1 MKFTLSWLKD
11 YLDTDASLEEILD
24 KLTVIGLEVEEVI
37 DPANLLK
44 DFTVAYVEEAVQH
57 PDADRLRV
65 CKVNTGKEVL
75 QIVCGA
81 PNAREGIKVV
91 LAQNGSVIPTNG
103 MVLKPTKIRGVESN
117 GMMCSE
123 REMGLSDEHDGIM
136 ELPADAPIGEP
147 FAPLLGLDD
156 PVIDI
161 AITPNRGD
169 ALGVYGVARDL
180 AGSGIG
186 TLKEN
191 TPKPVSGKF
200 DSSVDVTLKFE
211 DGDSTICPI
220 FTGVYVKG
228 VTNGPSPEWMQKRL
242 RAIGLRPI
250 NALVD
255 ITNYITY
262 DRGRPLHVYDA
273 DKLTGNIHVRM
284 GKPGETM
291 RALDGKDYEIK
302 VGTDICVIADDS
314 GPIGFGGIM
323 GGETTGS
330 QPDTTNVF
338 IECAWFD
345 PILTARAGR
354 ALGIQSD
361 ARYRFERTCDPAF
374 VLPGQNAAV
383 QMVLDLCGGESSNM
397 VIAGEAP
404 LEDKIIDF
412 PLSEVKR
419 LVGLEVSDIEIKTVL
434 KRLGFWVS
442 GTGEEVK
449 VAIPTFRPDVHG
461 KADIVEEVA
470 RIIGVDQ
477 VPNTPLPRLSA
488 VTQPP
493 LTERQKRIRASR
505 RQLAARGMV
514 EAVTWSFTEKKLAEL
529 FGGGK
534 PELALINPIS
544 AELSDMR
551 PSLLPGLLQAV
562 QRNVDRGLN
571 DLALF
576 EVGQIFL
583 GDQPDEQFT
592 HATGIRRGAVQ
603 IAGSGRHWRDA
614 ADVADVFDIRAD
626 ALAVLESMG
635 LDSSKLQIVSGGP
648 SWYHPGRSGKIQ
660 LGPKNVIGSFGELHP
675 KILDDLKVDGPVCAF
690 EITIEAVPT
699 PKKKAT
705 KSRSALILSDLQ
717 PVRRDFAFVVNADV
731 TAATILRAASGA
743 DKKLITAVNLFDLY
757 EGGRMEE
764 GKKSVAFEVT
774 LQPKDK
780 TLTDEDIEA
789 ISNKIV
795 TMVTKATGGELRA

>member
-11 YLDTDASLEEILD
+11 YLDTDASLEEILE

-37 DPANLLK
+37 DTAAALK
-44 DFTVAYVEEAVQH
+44 AFTVAHVEEAVQH

-81 PNAREGIKVV
+81 PNARAGIKVV
-91 LAQNGSVIPTNG
+91 LAQNGSVIPSNG

-123 REMGLSDEHDGIM
+123 REMGLSDEHNGIM
-136 ELPADAPIGEP
+136 ELPEDAPIGEP

-180 AGSGIG
+180 AGAGVG
-186 TLKEN
+186 VLKEKH
-191 TPKPVSGKF
+191 PKAVDGSF
-200 DSSVDVTLKFE
+200 DSPINVLLKE
-211 DGDSTICPI
+211 EGDNPICPI

-228 VTNGPSPEWMQKRL
+228 VKNGPSPDWLQQRL

-273 DKLTGNIHVRM
+273 DKLTGDIHVRL
-284 GKPGETM
+284 GKPGESM
-291 RALDGKDYEIK
+291 KALDGKDYEITE
-302 VGTDICVIADDS
+302 GEDICVIADDK
-314 GPIGFGGIM
+314 GLVGFGGIM
-323 GGETTGS
+323 GGEETGS
-330 QPDTTNVF
+330 QPETTNVF

-354 ALGIQSD
+354 RLGIQSD
-361 ARYRFERTCDPAF
+361 ARYRFERTCDPEF
-374 VLPGQNAAV
+374 VIPGQNAAV
-383 QMVLDLCGGESSNM
+383 QMVLDLCGGEPSNM
-397 VIAGEAP
+397 VVAGQAP
-404 LEDKIIDF
+404 VSEKIIDF
-412 PLSEVKR
+412 PMSEVKR
-419 LVGLEVSDIEIKTVL
+419 LVGLDVPEVEIKTVL
-434 KRLGFWVS
+434 TRLGFWVS
-442 GTGEEVK
+442 GHGHDVK
-449 VAIPTFRPDVHG
+449 IAVPSFRPDIHG

-470 RIIGVDQ
+470 RIVGVDR
-477 VPNTPLPRLSA
+477 VPNTPLPRLHA

-493 LTERQKRIRASR
+493 LTERQKRIRAAR

-514 EAVTWSFTEKKLAEL
+514 EAVTWSFTEKHLADL

-534 PELALINPIS
+534 PELALTNPIS
-544 AELSDMR
+544 ADLSDMR
-551 PSLLPGLLQAV
+551 PSLLPGLLQAA
-562 QRNVDRGLN
+562 QRNVDRGFN

-583 GDQPDEQFT
+583 GDQPEEQFT
-592 HATGIRRGAVQ
+592 HASGIRRGATQLV
-603 IAGSGRHWRDA
+603 GNGRHWREPA
-614 ADVADVFDIRAD
+614 KAVDVFDIRAD
-626 ALAVLESMG
+626 ALSVLDAMG
-635 LDSSKLQIVSGGP
+635 LDSTKLQIVAGGP
-648 SWYHPGRSGKIQ
+648 DWYHPGRSGKIQ
-660 LGPKNVIGSFGELHP
+660 LGPKNVIGTFGELHP
-675 KILDDLKVDGPVCAF
+675 KVLDDLKVDGPVYAF
-690 EITIEAVPT
+690 EITIEAVPA
-699 PKKKAT
+699 PKKKPS
-705 KSRSALILSDLQ
+705 KSRPALTLSDLQ
-717 PVRRDFAFVVNADV
+717 PVRRDFAFLVDKDV
-731 TAATILRAASGA
+731 TATTILRAANGA
-743 DKKLITAVNLFDLY
+743 DKKLITGVNLFDLY
-757 EGGRMEE
+757 EGDRLEP

-789 ISNKIV
+789 ISKKIV
-795 TMVTKATGGELRA
+795 DAVAKSTGGELRG

>member
-24 KLTVIGLEVEEVI
+24 KLTIIGLEVEEVI
-37 DPANLLK
+37 DAASALK

-81 PNAREGIKVV
+81 PNARAGIKVV
-91 LAQNGSVIPTNG
+91 LAQNGSVIPANG
-103 MVLKPTKIRGVESN
+103 MVLKPTKIRGVDSN

-123 REMGLSDEHDGIM
+123 REMGLSDEHNGII
-136 ELPADAPIGEP
+136 ELPEDAPIGEP
-147 FAPLLGLDD
+147 FAPVLGLDD

-186 TLKEN
+186 TLKEK
-191 TPKPVSGKF
+191 TPKGVAGSF
-200 DSSVDVTLKFE
+200 DSPINVTLKE
-211 DGDSTICPI
+211 EGDNPICPI

-228 VTNGPSPEWMQKRL
+228 VKNGPSPDWLQARL

-273 DKLTGNIHVRM
+273 DKITGDIHVRL

-291 RALDGKDYEIK
+291 KALDGRDYEITE
-302 VGTDICVIADDS
+302 GEAICVIADDK
-314 GPIGFGGIM
+314 GPVGFGGIM

-330 QPDTTNVF
+330 QPGTTNVF

-345 PILTARAGR
+345 PIQTARAGR

-374 VLPGQNAAV
+374 VIPGQNAAV
-383 QMVLDLCGGESSNM
+383 EMVLELCGGEPSRM
-397 VIAGEAP
+397 VVAGEP
-404 LEDKIIDF
+404 PINDKIIDF

-419 LVGLEVSDIEIKTVL
+419 LVGLEVPDIEIKTVL
-434 KRLGFWVS
+434 KRLGFWIS
-442 GTGEEVK
+442 GAGDVVK
-449 VAIPTFRPDVHG
+449 VAVPTFRPDVHG

-470 RIIGVDQ
+470 RIVGVDR
-477 VPNTPLPRLSA
+477 VPNTPLPRLHS

-493 LTERQKRIRASR
+493 LTERQKRIRNAR

-514 EAVTWSFTEKKLAEL
+514 EAVTWSFTEKNLAEM

-534 PELALINPIS
+534 PELALTNPIS
-544 AELSDMR
+544 ADLSDMR
-551 PSLLPGLLQAV
+551 PSLLPGLLQAA
-562 QRNVDRGLN
+562 QRNVDRGFS

-583 GDQPDEQFT
+583 GDQPEEQFT
-592 HATGIRRGAVQ
+592 HATGIRRGAVHVT
-603 IAGSGRHWRDA
+603 GTGRHWREPA
-614 ADVADVFDIRAD
+614 KNADVFDVRAD
-626 ALAVLESMG
+626 ALAVLEAMG
-635 LDSSKLQIVSGGP
+635 LNSASLQIVAGGP
-648 SWYHPGRSGKIQ
+648 DWYHPGRSGRIQ
-660 LGPKNVIGSFGELHP
+660 LGPKIVIGTFGELHP
-675 KILDDLKVDGPVCAF
+675 KVLDDLKVDGPVCAF
-690 EITIEAVPT
+690 EITIEAAPA

-705 KSRSALILSDLQ
+705 KRPALVLSDLQ
-717 PVRRDFAFVVNADV
+717 PVRRDFAFVVDSDV
-731 TAATILRAASGA
+731 SAAAILRAANGA

-757 EGGRMEE
+757 EGDRMQE
-764 GKKSVAFEVT
+764 GKKSVAFEVI

-789 ISNKIV
+789 ISTKIV
-795 TMVTKATGGELRA
+795 ESVTKATGGELRG

>member
-11 YLDTDASLEEILD
+11 YLETDASLDEILE

-37 DPANLLK
+37 DQAATLK
-44 DFTVAYVEEAVQH
+44 EFTVAYVEEAEQH

-81 PNAREGIKVV
+81 PNARAGLKVV

-103 MVLKPTKIRGVESN
+103 MKLKPTKIRGVESN

-123 REMGLSDEHDGIM
+123 REMGLSDEHNGIM
-136 ELPADAPIGEP
+136 ELPEDAPIGEP

-180 AGSGIG
+180 AGAGLG
-186 TLKEN
+186 TLKEK
-191 TPKPVSGKF
+191 TPKEVAGSFESPVN
-200 DSSVDVTLKFE
+200 VELKFE
-211 DGDSTICPI
+211 DGDTRPCPI
-220 FTGVYVKG
+220 FTGVYIKG
-228 VTNGPSPEWMQKRL
+228 VKNGPSPDWMQKRL

-255 ITNYITY
+255 MTNYISY

-273 DKLTGNIHVRM
+273 DKLTGNIHVRL
-284 GKPGETM
+284 GKEGEKLL
-291 RALDGKDYEIK
+291 ALDGKDYD
-302 VGTDICVIADDS
+302 VPSNVCVIADDA
-314 GPIGFGGIM
+314 GPVGFGGIM

-330 QPDTTNVF
+330 QDGTTNVF
-338 IECAWFD
+338 VECAWFD
-345 PILTARAGR
+345 PILTARSGR

-361 ARYRFERTCDPAF
+361 ARYRFERTVDPAF
-374 VLPGQNAAV
+374 VVPGQHAAV
-383 QMVLDLCGGESSNM
+383 QMVLDLCGGEPSHM
-397 VIAGEAP
+397 VVAGEAP
-404 LEDKIIDF
+404 IEDKIIDF

-419 LVGLEVSDIEIKTVL
+419 LVGLETSEIEIKTVL
-434 KRLGFWVS
+434 KRLGFWIS
-442 GTGEEVK
+442 GAGDEVK
-449 VAIPTFRPDVHG
+449 IAVPTFRPDIHG

-477 VPNTPLPRLSA
+477 VKPEALPRLNA
-488 VTQPP
+488 VTKPP
-493 LTERQKRIRASR
+493 LTERQIRIRNAR

-514 EAVTWSFTEKKLAEL
+514 EAVTWSFTERKFAEL

-534 PELALINPIS
+534 EELTLINPIS
-544 AELSDMR
+544 ADLSDMR
-551 PSLLPGLLQAV
+551 PSLLPGLMQAV
-562 QRNVDRGLN
+562 QRNVDRGIN

-583 GDQPDEQFT
+583 DDTPEGQFT
-592 HATGIRRGAVQ
+592 HATGLRRGAAQ

-614 ADVADVFDIRAD
+614 ASAADVFDVRAD
-626 ALAVLESMG
+626 ALAVLEAMG
-635 LDSSKLQIVSGGP
+635 LDSAKVQIVSGGP
-648 SWYHPGRSGKIQ
+648 DWYHPGRSGKIQ
-660 LGPKNVIGSFGELHP
+660 LGPKNVIGTFGELHP
-675 KILDDLKVDGPVCAF
+675 TILDQLNVDGPICAF
-690 EITIEAVPT
+690 EITIENVPAA
-699 PKKKAT
+699 KKKAT
-705 KSRSALILSDLQ
+705 KSKSALVMSDLQ
-717 PVRRDFAFVVNADV
+717 PLRRDFAFVVDTSV
-731 TAATILRAASGA
+731 TAATILRAANGA
-743 DKKLITAVNLFDLY
+743 DKKLISGVNLFDLY
-757 EGGRMEE
+757 EGEHMDE
-764 GKKSVAFEVT
+764 GKKSFAFEVT

-789 ISNKIV
+789 VSNKIV
-795 TMVTKATGGELRA
+795 AAVTKATGGELRG

>member
-1 MKFTLSWLKD
+1 MKFTLSWLKE

-24 KLTVIGLEVEEVI
+24 KLTIIGLEVEEVI
-37 DPANLLK
+37 DAASTLK
-44 DFTVAYVEEAVQH
+44 DFTVAYVEEAEQH

-81 PNAREGIKVV
+81 PNARAGIKVV

-123 REMGLSDEHDGIM
+123 REMGLSDEHNGII
-136 ELPADAPIGEP
+136 ELPEDAPIGEP
-147 FAPLLGLDD
+147 FAPVLGLDD

-180 AGSGIG
+180 AGAGIG

-191 TPKPVSGKF
+191 HPKAVAGSF
-200 DSSVDVTLKFE
+200 DSPVNVTLKE
-211 DGDSTICPI
+211 ERDTPICPV

-228 VTNGPSPEWMQKRL
+228 VKNGPSPDWMQQRM

-250 NALVD
+250 NTLVD

-273 DKLTGNIHVRM
+273 DKLNGDIHVRL
-284 GKPGETM
+284 GTPGEKM
-291 RALDGKDYEIK
+291 VALDGKEYEIAA
-302 VGTDICVIADDS
+302 GEDICVIADDK

-323 GGETTGS
+323 GGEATGS
-330 QPDTTNVF
+330 SDETVNVF

-374 VLPGQNAAV
+374 VIPGQNAAV
-383 QMVLDLCGGESSNM
+383 QMVLDLCGGEPSNM
-397 VIAGEAP
+397 VVAGEAP
-404 LEDKIIDF
+404 VKDMIVDF
-412 PLSEVKR
+412 PMHEVQR
-419 LVGLEVSDIEIKTVL
+419 LVGLEVSEIEIKTVL

-442 GTGEEVK
+442 GNGHDVK
-449 VAIPTFRPDVHG
+449 VAVPTFRPDIHG

-470 RIIGVDQ
+470 RIIGVDR
-477 VPNTPLPRLSA
+477 VPNTALPRLNS
-488 VTQPP
+488 VTKPP
-493 LTERQKRIRASR
+493 LTERQNRIRKAR

-514 EAVTWSFTEKKLAEL
+514 EAVTWSFTEKRLAEL

-544 AELSDMR
+544 ADLSDMR
-551 PSLLPGLLQAV
+551 PSLLPGLLQAA
-562 QRNVDRGLN
+562 QRNVDRGFN

-583 GDQPDEQFT
+583 GDAPEEQFT

-603 IAGSGRHWRDA
+603 IAGAGRHWRDGA
-614 ADVADVFDIRAD
+614 KTADVFDIRAD
-626 ALAVLESMG
+626 ALAALEAMG
-635 LDSSKLQIVSGGP
+635 LDSSKLQIVAGGP
-648 SWYHPGRSGKIQ
+648 DWYHPGRSGKVQ
-660 LGPKNVIGSFGELHP
+660 LGPKNVIATFGELHP
-675 KILDDLKVDGPVCAF
+675 KVLAGLKVDGPVCAF
-690 EITIEAVPT
+690 EITIEAIPAS
-699 PKKKAT
+699 KKK
-705 KSRSALILSDLQ
+705 SAKRAALVLSDLQ
-717 PVRRDFAFVVNADV
+717 PLRRDFAFVVGSDV
-731 TAATILRAASGA
+731 AAATIVKAAASA
-743 DKKLITAVNLFDLY
+743 DKKLITSVNLFDLY
-757 EGGRMEE
+757 EGEHMEE
-764 GKKSVAFEVT
+764 GKKSIAFEVT

-789 ISNKIV
+789 ISSKIV
-795 TMVTKATGGELRA
+795 ASVSKATGGELRG